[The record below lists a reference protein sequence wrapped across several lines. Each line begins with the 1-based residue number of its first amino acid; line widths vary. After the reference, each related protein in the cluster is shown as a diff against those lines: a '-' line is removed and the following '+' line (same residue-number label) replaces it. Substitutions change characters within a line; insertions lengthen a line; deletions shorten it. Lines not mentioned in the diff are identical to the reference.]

1 MSAEMPPAEKV
12 TKLFFV
18 LTLLGAALWI
28 GTISFFVLSKTP

>member
-18 LTLLGAALWI
+18 LTVVGAVLWI
-28 GTISFFVLSKTP
+28 GAVAFFVLSKTP